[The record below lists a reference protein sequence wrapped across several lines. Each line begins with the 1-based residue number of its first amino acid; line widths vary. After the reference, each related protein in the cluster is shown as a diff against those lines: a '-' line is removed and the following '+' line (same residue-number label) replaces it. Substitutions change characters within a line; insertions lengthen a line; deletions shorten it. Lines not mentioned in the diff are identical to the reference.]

1 MPTLHPTAQRVASRL
16 AAAGLD
22 VTVVE
27 HEESSRT
34 AEEAAAMAGCELGQ
48 IVKSLV
54 FLDDSGP
61 ALVLC
66 AGDRRVDAAAL
77 GLRRAKPDVVR
88 EATGFAIGGVPPLG
102 HPAPI
107 RTLVDASLRRFE
119 TVWCAAGT
127 PKAVFE
133 VRTDDLIAALPKA
146 EVREVAEAA

>member
-1 MPTLHPTAQRVASRL
+1 MPTLHPTAQRVAERL

-34 AEEAAAMAGCELGQ
+34 AEEAAAAAGCELGQ

-54 FLDDSGP
+54 FVDGAGP
-61 ALVLC
+61 VLVLC

-102 HPAPI
+102 HPAPM
-107 RTLVDASLRRFE
+107 RTFVDASLQRFA

-127 PKAVFE
+127 PNAVFE
-133 VRTDDLIAALPKA
+133 VRTDALIAALPDA
-146 EVREVAEAA
+146 EVREVAAAE